1 VGRRGP
7 VGRQRRLGAADR
19 MSIFGFCREQLR
31 TDGPT
36 DRRTAHPSPL
46 WLLEGRVVTTR
57 GFGRPL

>member
-1 VGRRGP
+1 
-7 VGRQRRLGAADR
+7 